1 MVDEIQ
7 RTQVSS
13 FATAGL
19 VVLGLVAIFLGS
31 LRYAALALVP
41 TLLPVVI
48 ALGAMGLAGASL
60 DVGSAMVAAVVIG
73 IAVDDA
79 IHLLVQYRRHRAAG
93 AGARLAIR
101 AAVLHVGRA
110 VVSTSMALAL
120 GFFSLGFSSWKTISH
135 FGALSG
141 LAILAALLS
150 VLVVLPALM
159 VVATDRRREP
169 SQARPRA

>member
-1 MVDEIQ
+1 M
-7 RTQVSS
+7 T
-13 FATAGL
+13 
-19 VVLGLVAIFLGS
+19 LG
-31 LRYAALALVP
+31 
-41 TLLPVVI
+41 T
-48 ALGAMGLAGASL
+48 MGLAGASL

-93 AGARLAIR
+93 AGSRLAICG
-101 AAVLHVGRA
+101 AVLHMGRA
-110 VVSTSMALAL
+110 VVSTSIALAL
-120 GFFSLGFSSWKTISH
+120 GFFSLGFSSWKTISN

-159 VVATDRRREP
+159 VVATDRQREP
-169 SQARPRA
+169 SQARPRP